1 MKGIIGK
8 KIGMTQIFD
17 ETGQVVPVTVIEVG
31 PCYVT
36 QVKTQ
41 DVDGYAAIQ
50 LGFEPDKASGK
61 DSAPGG
67 PTKRRALNLPERGH
81 LRSLALA
88 GVDKDLRILRE
99 FRLQASDVPDYR
111 VGQVIQADIFRP
123 GQRVD
128 VIGTTKGRGFAG
140 VIKRH
145 GFHRQPK
152 THGQTDRTRAPGA
165 IGACTWP
172 GRVWKGKKMPGH
184 MGNARKTMQNLLVI
198 LADPE
203 RNLLLVRGG
212 VPGPNGGLVLV
223 QEGRKQ

>member
-8 KIGMTQIFD
+8 KIGMTQFFD
-17 ETGQVVPVTVIEVG
+17 DTGEVVPVTVIEAG

-36 QVKTQ
+36 QIKTD
-41 DVDGYAAIQ
+41 DVDGYSAVQ
-50 LGFEPDKASGK
+50 LGFERIDARK
-61 DSAPGG
+61 
-67 PTKRRALNLPERGH
+67 LNLPERGH
-81 LRSLALA
+81 LRRAD
-88 GVDKDLRILRE
+88 VNLRVLRE
-99 FRLQASDVPDYR
+99 FRVTDPAEYQ
-111 VGQVIQADIFRP
+111 VGQCIKADLFAP

-128 VIGTTKGRGFAG
+128 VVGTTKGRGFAG
-140 VIKRH
+140 VIKRY

-152 THGQTDRTRAPGA
+152 THGQTDRVRAPGA
-165 IGACTWP
+165 IGACTYP

-184 MGNARKTMQNLLVI
+184 MGSARKTVQNLRVV

-212 VPGPNGGLVLV
+212 VPGPNGGLVLI

>member
-1 MKGIIGK
+1 M
-8 KIGMTQIFD
+8 
-17 ETGQVVPVTVIEVG
+17 
-31 PCYVT
+31 
-36 QVKTQ
+36 
-41 DVDGYAAIQ
+41 
-50 LGFEPDKASGK
+50 
-61 DSAPGG
+61 
-67 PTKRRALNLPERGH
+67 
-81 LRSLALA
+81 
-88 GVDKDLRILRE
+88 
-99 FRLQASDVPDYR
+99 
-111 VGQVIQADIFRP
+111 IQADIFAS

-128 VIGTTKGRGFAG
+128 VTGTSKGRGFAG

-152 THGQTDRTRAPGA
+152 THGQTDRVRAPGA

-184 MGNARKTMQNLLVI
+184 MGHKRKTVQSLLVV

-203 RNLLLVRGG
+203 RNLLLVMGG

>member
-1 MKGIIGK
+1 MMKGIIGK
-8 KIGMTQIFD
+8 KIGMTQVFD
-17 ETGQVVPVTVIEVG
+17 ETGEVVPVTVIEAG

-36 QVKTQ
+36 QVKTE
-41 DVDGYAAIQ
+41 DVDGYAAVQ
-50 LGFEPDKASGK
+50 LGYEPVEPHKLS
-61 DSAPGG
+61 
-67 PTKRRALNLPERGH
+67 LPQRGH
-81 LRSLALA
+81 LRALA
-88 GVDKDLRILRE
+88 SGGVDRNLRILRE
-99 FRLQASDVPDYR
+99 FKVSDTSEYE
-111 VGQVIQADIFRP
+111 VGQMIQADIFAP

-128 VIGTTKGRGFAG
+128 VVGTTKGRGFAG
-140 VIKRH
+140 VIKRY

-152 THGQTDRTRAPGA
+152 THGMTDRVRAPGA

-184 MGNARKTMQNLLVI
+184 MGSARKTMQNLLVV

>member
-8 KIGMTQIFD
+8 KVGMTQVFD
-17 ETGQVVPVTVIEVG
+17 ETGQVIPVTVIEAG

-36 QVKTQ
+36 QIKTE
-41 DVDGYAAIQ
+41 DTDGYSAVQ
-50 LGFEPDKASGK
+50 LGFEQVEQRKLS
-61 DSAPGG
+61 
-67 PTKRRALNLPERGH
+67 LPQRGH
-81 LRSLALA
+81 LRALGSA
-88 GVDKDLRILRE
+88 GVDRDLRVLRE
-99 FRLQASDVPDYR
+99 FRIPDVSEYQ
-111 VGQVIQADIFRP
+111 VGQMIQADIFNP

-128 VIGTTKGRGFAG
+128 VVGTTKGRGFAG
-140 VIKRH
+140 VIKRY

-152 THGQTDRTRAPGA
+152 THGMTDRVRAPGA

-184 MGNARKTMQNLLVI
+184 MGNVRKTAQNLRVV

-203 RNLLLVRGG
+203 RNLLLVMGS

>member
-8 KIGMTQIFD
+8 KVGMTQIFD
-17 ETGQVVPVTVIEVG
+17 ETGRVIPVTVIEAG

-36 QVKTQ
+36 QVKTKE
-41 DVDGYAAIQ
+41 VDGYSAIQ
-50 LGFEPDKASGK
+50 LGFEPVE
-61 DSAPGG
+61 PH
-67 PTKRRALNLPERGH
+67 RLNLPQRGH
-81 LRSLALA
+81 LRAAASAPSGSALDEA
-88 GVDKDLRILRE
+88 RNLNILRE
-99 FRLQASDVPDYR
+99 FRVPDVSEYQ
-111 VGQVIQADIFRP
+111 VGQMIQADIFGP

-128 VIGTTKGRGFAG
+128 VIGTSKGRGFAG

-145 GFHRQPK
+145 GFRSQPH

-184 MGNARKTMQNLLVI
+184 MGNVRKTMQNLLVI
-198 LADPE
+198 LSDPE

-212 VPGPNGGLVLV
+212 VPGPNGGLVLI

>member
-8 KIGMTQIFD
+8 KVGMTQIFD
-17 ETGQVVPVTVIEVG
+17 ETGRVIPVTVIEAG

-36 QVKTQ
+36 QVKTKE
-41 DVDGYAAIQ
+41 VDGYSAVQ
-50 LGFEPDKASGK
+50 LGFEPVE
-61 DSAPGG
+61 PH
-67 PTKRRALNLPERGH
+67 RLNLPQRGH
-81 LRSLALA
+81 LRAAASAPA
-88 GVDKDLRILRE
+88 GSAHDEARNLNILRE
-99 FRLQASDVPDYR
+99 FRVPDVSEYQ
-111 VGQVIQADIFRP
+111 VGQMIQADIFGP

-128 VIGTTKGRGFAG
+128 VIGTSKGRGFAG
-140 VIKRH
+140 VIKRY
-145 GFHRQPK
+145 GFRSQPH

-184 MGNARKTMQNLLVI
+184 MGNVRKTMQNLLVI
-198 LADPE
+198 LSDPE

-212 VPGPNGGLVLV
+212 VPGPNGGLVLI

>member
-17 ETGQVVPVTVIEVG
+17 ETGQAISVTVIEAG

-36 QVKTQ
+36 QVKTE
-41 DVDGYAAIQ
+41 DADGYSAVQ
-50 LGFEPDKASGK
+50 LGFEQVEPRKLS
-61 DSAPGG
+61 
-67 PTKRRALNLPERGH
+67 LPQRGH
-81 LRSLALA
+81 LRALSSA
-88 GVDKDLRILRE
+88 GVDRNLRVLRE
-99 FRLQASDVPDYR
+99 FRVSDASDYQ
-111 VGQVIQADIFRP
+111 VGQMIQADIFGP

-128 VIGTTKGRGFAG
+128 VVGTTKGRGFAG
-140 VIKRH
+140 VIKRY

-152 THGQTDRTRAPGA
+152 THGQTDRVRAPGA

-184 MGNARKTMQNLLVI
+184 MGNVRQTVQNLLVV

-203 RNLLLVRGG
+203 RTLLLVRGG

>member
-17 ETGQVVPVTVIEVG
+17 ETGEVVPVTVIEVG

-36 QVKTQ
+36 QVKTTE
-41 DVDGYAAIQ
+41 VDGYSAVQ
-50 LGFEPDKASGK
+50 LGFDEYTASGAGSSK
-61 DSAPGG
+61 
-67 PTKRRALNLPERGH
+67 LNLPERGH
-81 LRSLALA
+81 LRSLASA
-88 GVDKDLRILRE
+88 GVNKDLRILRE
-99 FRLQASDVPDYR
+99 FRVPDVSDYQ

-128 VIGTTKGRGFAG
+128 VVGTTKGRGFAG
-140 VIKRH
+140 VIKRY

-184 MGNARKTMQNLLVI
+184 MGSVRKTMQNLLVI
-198 LADPE
+198 LTDPE

>member
-8 KIGMTQIFD
+8 KVGMTQVFD
-17 ETGQVVPVTVIEVG
+17 ETGQVIPVTVIEAG

-36 QVKTQ
+36 QVKTE
-41 DVDGYAAIQ
+41 DADGYSAVQ
-50 LGFEPDKASGK
+50 LGFEQVEQRKLS
-61 DSAPGG
+61 
-67 PTKRRALNLPERGH
+67 LPQRGH
-81 LRSLALA
+81 LRALA
-88 GVDKDLRILRE
+88 SASGLGSATGASPTGASPARNLRVLRE
-99 FRLQASDVPDYR
+99 FRIPDVSEYQ
-111 VGQVIQADIFRP
+111 VGQMIQADIFNP

-128 VIGTTKGRGFAG
+128 VVGTTKGRGFAG
-140 VIKRH
+140 VIKRY

-152 THGQTDRTRAPGA
+152 THGMTDRVRAPGA

-184 MGNARKTMQNLLVI
+184 MGNVRKTAQNLMVV

-203 RNLLLVRGG
+203 RNLLLVMGS

>member
-8 KIGMTQIFD
+8 KVGMTQVFD
-17 ETGQVVPVTVIEVG
+17 ETGQVIPVTVIEAG

-36 QVKTQ
+36 QVKTE
-41 DVDGYAAIQ
+41 DTDGYSAVQ
-50 LGFEPDKASGK
+50 LGFEADASSSVEQRK
-61 DSAPGG
+61 
-67 PTKRRALNLPERGH
+67 LNLPQRGH
-81 LRSLALA
+81 LRSLASA
-88 GVDKDLRILRE
+88 GVDRNLSIMRE
-99 FRLQASDVPDYR
+99 FRVSDPSEYE
-111 VGQVIQADIFRP
+111 VGQMIQADIFLP

-128 VIGTTKGRGFAG
+128 VVGTTKGRGFAG
-140 VIKRH
+140 VIKRY

-152 THGQTDRTRAPGA
+152 THGMTDRVRAPGA

-184 MGNARKTMQNLLVI
+184 MGSVRKTAQNLMVV
-198 LADPE
+198 LADSE

>member
-1 MKGIIGK
+1 MRGIIGK
-8 KIGMTQIFD
+8 KIGMTQVFD
-17 ETGQVVPVTVIEVG
+17 ETGEVTPVTVIEAG

-36 QVKTQ
+36 QVKTEQ
-41 DVDGYAAIQ
+41 VDGYSAIQ
-50 LGFEPDKASGK
+50 LGYEPVEPHKLS
-61 DSAPGG
+61 
-67 PTKRRALNLPERGH
+67 LPERGH
-81 LRSLALA
+81 LRAAASAAGAATAALN
-88 GVDKDLRILRE
+88 LRVLRE
-99 FRLQASDVPDYR
+99 FRVSDSSGYE
-111 VGQVIQADIFRP
+111 VGQKVEADIFAP

-140 VIKRH
+140 VIKRY

-152 THGQTDRTRAPGA
+152 THGQTDRVRAPGA

-184 MGNARKTMQNLLVI
+184 MGHARKTAQNLLVV